1 MILLTV
7 LSFNGAPVA
16 DMAGLAASFDE
27 LGGTIGR
34 ADNNQLV
41 LPDPERSIS
50 RVHARIVFRAGA
62 YAVIDSGSNPIAV
75 NGRTLGSSSEQV
87 LKPGDQLQIG
97 GYLLA
102 VSAGAGAGSATPS
115 SSDPFADL
123 FGDIG
128 SGLAAPQPATYA
140 PAPAVQSSPTAWP
153 APAPTPSAA
162 AGQIPDDWDP
172 FASHGAAA
180 PASGSVFAPAP
191 APASSP
197 ANSSGL
203 SDLQFG
209 ASKAD
214 SLDAMFGLGPGGPSG
229 DPFGALPGAALPA
242 NMAAHA
248 DPLQSL
254 ARPAAVGNASLANHG
269 SELNAAMPKV
279 RVQEPGPAAAAAT
292 PAIPL
297 GAVFS
302 WDEPS
307 EQVPHTSPSFISR
320 PQFEAAPAPV
330 PSPSPPPP
338 PPPPPPLAAS
348 ATAKPPVAMP
358 AAAAPA
364 AAAGDS
370 ALLSALLDGLGSP
383 GLRIDAL
390 TPDLMRLLGS
400 LLREATRGSVEL
412 LVARAAL
419 KREMR
424 AEMTMIVARENN
436 PLKFS
441 PSAEVA
447 LQYLLS
453 PPLPGFMAA
462 EPAMRDA
469 FDDLRAH
476 QLAVMAGMRSAL
488 EGVLQRFN
496 PQQLEGELTQ
506 RSAISALLP
515 ALRKARLWDLFQD
528 LFAQLSNEAQ
538 DQFEDL
544 FGQAFLDAYEDQLD
558 RLAAEPRSS

>member
-7 LSFNGAPVA
+7 LSFNGAPT
-16 DMAGLAASFDE
+16 AGLSACFDE

-34 ADNNQLV
+34 ADSNQLV

-50 RVHARIVFRAGA
+50 RVHARVVFRGGA
-62 YAVIDSGSNPIAV
+62 YVVIDSGSNPISV
-75 NGRTLGSSSEQV
+75 NGRALGSAAEQP
-87 LKPGDQLQIG
+87 LNPGDQLQIG

-102 VSAGAGAGSATPS
+102 VTAAASASARVS
-115 SSDPFADL
+115 ADPFADL

-128 SGLAAPQPATYA
+128 GGFA
-140 PAPAVQSSPTAWP
+140 PAGTPALTPVLT
-153 APAPTPSAA
+153 PAPTPAPTPTPAPAASAPPRPTVETRSN

-172 FASHGAAA
+172 FAHHAEAAA
-180 PASGSVFAPAP
+180 PASPFG
-191 APASSP
+191 ASFGAGLG
-197 ANSSGL
+197 ANLGAGL
-203 SDLQFG
+203 SDLQM
-209 ASKAD
+209 APAAD
-214 SLDAMFGLGPGGPSG
+214 SLDDLFGLGPGSAAA
-229 DPFGALPGAALPA
+229 DPFGALPAAALPP

-254 ARPAAVGNASLANHG
+254 ARPAAVGLGSIADHG
-269 SELNAAMPKV
+269 SELNAASPRIRAQPQPQPPAQTLV
-279 RVQEPGPAAAAAT
+279 PASPAGPA
-292 PAIPL
+292 

-302 WDEPS
+302 WQEPAGH
-307 EQVPHTSPSFISR
+307 VPQTVPSFVSR
-320 PQFEAAPAPV
+320 SEPVRAPAPV
-330 PSPSPPPP
+330 QVSAP
-338 PPPPPPLAAS
+338 AAI
-348 ATAKPPVAMP
+348 AAPPPVASN
-358 AAAAPA
+358 APGEA
-364 AAAGDS
+364 
-370 ALLSALLDGLGSP
+370 ALLTALLDGLASP
-383 GLRIDAL
+383 GLRIEAL
-390 TPDLMRLLGS
+390 TPDLMRLIGS

-453 PPLPGFMAA
+453 PPMPGFMAA
-462 EPAMRDA
+462 QPAMRDA

-496 PQQLEGELTQ
+496 PLRLEGELTQ

-528 LFAQLSNEAQ
+528 LFAQLSSEAQ
-538 DQFEDL
+538 DEFEDL

-558 RLAAEPRSS
+558 RLAAEPRST